1 MVAPTRV
8 QIEPAPTGQGKPELV
23 AWLDRL
29 QANVANELNRQ
40 ANLQDEIVKVLGVNG
55 IQSTWLW
62 SDLVAGDPTAAH
74 MRGNAVQLPNNTELA
89 FSHVDLFGR
98 NVAELFIDSPIL
110 PSDLIVISSLDSN
123 QNATYE
129 ISGPRVD
136 TPGAPG
142 FSTYPVTHVQ
152 GTAGNP
158 QADDEMESKWKWR
171 SAETELLN

>member
-29 QANVANELNRQ
+29 QANVSNELNRQ

-55 IQSTWLW
+55 IQSTWSW
-62 SDLVAGDPTAAH
+62 SDLVAGDPLSGR
-74 MRGNAVQLPNNTELA
+74 MRGNEVQLPNNTELA
-89 FSHVDLFGR
+89 FSHEDGFGR
-98 NVAELFIDSPIL
+98 NIAEIFISSPIL
-110 PSDLIVISSLDSN
+110 PSDLIVITSLESN
-123 QNATYE
+123 QTATY
-129 ISGPRVD
+129 SVTGPRVD

-142 FSTYPVTHVQ
+142 FSIYPVVFLD

-158 QADDEMESKWKWR
+158 QADDQIEAKWKWQPE
-171 SAETELLN
+171 ETELFI